1 MIISLLA
8 TIGFLVI
15 GVPYSFLLGLLTGLA
30 ALLPVV
36 GPWTIFL
43 PVGFYYLLIGEII
56 QGLAVLI
63 YGVVFLFILYNF
75 YIFPKLGGNKAQL
88 HPFIVL
94 VSFLGGAYMFGALG
108 LLYGPIIL
116 GLLKG
121 LTEGIF
127 KESINKRK
135 LFKL

>member
-1 MIISLLA
+1 M
-8 TIGFLVI
+8 LVR
-15 GVPYSFLLGLLTGLA
+15 VPYSFLLGLLTGLA

-36 GPWTIFL
+36 GPWTVFV
-43 PVGFYYLLIGEII
+43 PVGFYYLLVGDMIRGLII
-56 QGLAVLI
+56 LT
-63 YGVVFLFILYNF
+63 YGVIFLFILYNF

-121 LTEGIF
+121 LMEGIL
-127 KESINKRK
+127 KN
-135 LFKL
+135 L